1 MELLVDDFGGDFGF
15 HLSFVV
21 LFVVLLLSI
30 LIIVF
35 NGNNPRK
42 SRASH
47 IFFVVF
53 TRSSVESASTGE
65 TFERAQGSG
74 EEISGENGTTFNL
87 GCPTLTLEEWRKKG
101 RETSLYTTTVA
112 LETNTTRR
120 IRIRTRMS
128 QPQPE
133 EVMHQVQAE
142 LANAYAQEFFTTVRE
157 KCFKLC
163 VSKPSSSLSSYE
175 RKCLEQC
182 TERYVDATRMISQV
196 VLKQYSNGGGSG
208 GM

>member
-1 MELLVDDFGGDFGF
+1 MEKEGQTD
-15 HLSFVV
+15 
-21 LFVVLLLSI
+21 
-30 LIIVF
+30 
-35 NGNNPRK
+35 
-42 SRASH
+42 
-47 IFFVVF
+47 
-53 TRSSVESASTGE
+53 
-65 TFERAQGSG
+65 
-74 EEISGENGTTFNL
+74 
-87 GCPTLTLEEWRKKG
+87 
-101 RETSLYTTTVA
+101 TSLYTTTVA

>member
-1 MELLVDDFGGDFGF
+1 M
-15 HLSFVV
+15 
-21 LFVVLLLSI
+21 
-30 LIIVF
+30 
-35 NGNNPRK
+35 
-42 SRASH
+42 
-47 IFFVVF
+47 
-53 TRSSVESASTGE
+53 
-65 TFERAQGSG
+65 
-74 EEISGENGTTFNL
+74 
-87 GCPTLTLEEWRKKG
+87 
-101 RETSLYTTTVA
+101 
-112 LETNTTRR
+112 LETNTTLR
-120 IRIRTRMS
+120 IRIRTTMS

-196 VLKQYSNGGGSG
+196 VLKQYSKAVGLVGCSG
-208 GM
+208 KSGLMCDFLAREREKQREKCRDSERV